1 MKSVLSIAATC
12 IILSSVALAEGPLAQ
27 GPTPPPVDRWLGYT
41 LGAQYE
47 YSDMDFRFEGA
58 KQNFDIQAV
67 YATFTAPLSPR
78 WDFLLRLGGANAS
91 SNDVSGTTEWA
102 WGMGLHA
109 IVAAWGDFTL
119 DATGQI
125 ESVTSSTRAIEGVL
139 DANDVLQFYEG
150 RDELSFFEYNLMVG
164 PTWSHGPLSLSAGAM
179 VRYVTGDFDFTSRFG
194 GFGLDMDH
202 RARVGGY
209 VGADFDVTN
218 TLSISGNVQLDE
230 DLTRVS
236 AGLLWWL

>member
-12 IILSSVALAEGPLAQ
+12 VVLSSVVLAEEPLVQ
-27 GPTPPPVDRWLGYT
+27 VQPPPPVDRWLGYT

-47 YSDMDFRFEGA
+47 YSDMDLHLEGH

-78 WDFLLRLGGANAS
+78 WDFLLRLGGADAS
-91 SNDVSGTTEWA
+91 SDDFSGRAEWA

-119 DATGQI
+119 DATGQV
-125 ESVTSSTRAIEGVL
+125 ESVTSSTRAIEGVP
-139 DANDVLQFYEG
+139 DANHVLHFYEG

-179 VRYVTGDFDFTSRFG
+179 VRYVTGDLDFTSRFG
-194 GFGLDMDH
+194 GFRQDVDH
-202 RARVGGY
+202 HVRVGGY
-209 VGADFDVTN
+209 VGTDFDVTH
-218 TLSISGNVQLDE
+218 TLSITGNAQLDE